1 MEWYNRL
8 RYSPTKLYFNS
19 GVILINLYY
28 WRKHGVLKKF
38 LGYISNCRDRI
49 VSHDQDVLNVVFQD
63 EKILLPLKYNLQE
76 GFLLKKR
83 RFYYWDYE
91 DEFLSAIK
99 NPAIL
104 HYTVFKPWQKI
115 CKHPRKYLFFE
126 YVNQTIWKGFKLKK
140 YPQKKSQKEK
150 VKHAILFFLELIH
163 LKKKPE
169 YPYIDF

>member
-1 MEWYNRL
+1 M
-8 RYSPTKLYFNS
+8 
-19 GVILINLYY
+19 
-28 WRKHGVLKKF
+28 
-38 LGYISNCRDRI
+38 
-49 VSHDQDVLNVVFQD
+49 
-63 EKILLPLKYNLQE
+63 KYNLQE

-91 DEFLSAIK
+91 DEFLSALK

-126 YVNQTIWKGFKLKK
+126 YVNQTIWKGSQLKK
-140 YPQKKSQKEK
+140 YPQKKSPKQK
-150 VKHAILFFLELIH
+150 VKQAILFFLELIH